1 MKRNFNV
8 FDEKQVNVRS
18 TLFVRNAI
26 SGMRN
31 DVDVQDGDEEI
42 ARKYETIL
50 PQLEERNASILKRI
64 KEKGYY
70 ARYMDEL
77 QKIIEDKI
85 EREQNNGKQE
95 SIFLALASFILL
107 GTERFKVF
115 KDFSFP
121 IANDEWEYAID
132 LGFYLA
138 KPDIY
143 FGRSIP
149 AFKMYLD
156 ECIPYI
162 WFCLLFKHAMSELK
176 NRDDTKNRSQELANL
191 YTQNSA
197 LKSTIDNLTLQLH
210 DEKCRTER
218 ETTAAAEQAKR
229 AAQEEEQ
236 AKSAKTIRKLR
247 YALAQ
252 RDKKIAALTSQL
264 SEHHVDG
271 PECPLDEPKCPQQ
284 EQQDI
289 QAISETTQSS
299 PLINIMLP
307 EQGVAFVSKCE
318 SLIKRVQGLHPDW
331 TFVSSETMAHIDSS
345 VKLVFIDSKHIG
357 HSFVSKVRAQ
367 CSQDTEVV
375 LLSKRN
381 INCLEQEML
390 TRYKGISEKVS
401 A

>member
-1 MKRNFNV
+1 MKRDFNI
-8 FDEKQVNVRS
+8 FDENQVNARS
-18 TLFVRNAI
+18 TICTRHAI
-26 SGMRN
+26 AVMRN
-31 DVDVQDGDEEI
+31 DADADVQDGDEEI
-42 ARKYETIL
+42 ARQYETNL
-50 PQLEERNASILKRI
+50 QYLEERNTKILKRI

-70 ARYMDEL
+70 ARYIYEL
-77 QKIIEDKI
+77 REIIENKI
-85 EREQNNGKQE
+85 YREENDEQRKT
-95 SIFLALASFILL
+95 IFTALASFIFL
-107 GTERFKVF
+107 GTEQFKVF

-121 IANDEWEYAID
+121 IPDYEWDYAIE

-143 FGRSIP
+143 FGNSIP
-149 AFKMYLD
+149 AFKMHLD

-162 WFCLLFKHAMSELK
+162 WFCLIFKHAMSELK
-176 NRDDTKNRSQELANL
+176 SRDDTKNRSQELANL

-210 DEKCRTER
+210 NEKCRTER

-229 AAQEEEQ
+229 AAQEEEK

-252 RDKKIAALTSQL
+252 RDEKIAKLTSQL
-264 SEHHVDG
+264 SEHHV
-271 PECPLDEPKCPQQ
+271 DEPKCPQQ

-307 EQGVAFVSKCE
+307 EQGIAFVSKCE

-381 INCLEQEML
+381 IDCLELEMKSKCKNIL
-390 TRYKGISEKVS
+390 ANIS